1 MTTAVTPMPEMV
13 NVGGR
18 EPSPPLEPRMEG
30 RDSPTPRK
38 TRVLVAKNE
47 DQGVA
52 ALPELRSSDKDIDKT
67 KPLPTS
73 LQSEFIPEEILNALT
88 NIPVPGVKEK
98 LKQKG
103 VQKAKAKVP
112 KGGAPAANMWNFP
125 NRRRRFQHLTDQPL
139 SMTGAGKDISFLYDV
154 AFTDK
159 APDKVNPAQ
168 DPSSVRALS
177 KQAEREKGMSVPD
190 SLIPSEY
197 HVVKAKG
204 VQHLE
209 FQEDKYTTKLMDAE
223 QQQVAFPSL
232 KPASRYEVLQLM
244 ETMGVMLDKAG
255 IDDEEIEIKGP
266 TQMHNLLELIKKEQN
281 IYNLIFH
288 ELIRQVSV
296 ECAERGELLANLRQ
310 RYSKLLD
317 KVPRQVKSLHQEVM
331 AQRALDRRLTEE
343 LFRFKNSISQLTNEL
358 SDVREH
364 DKVVTSQAQ
373 QAQQE
378 LAAALA
384 ESEKNAGLLAE
395 YHELYELQR
404 ARLESQVIA
413 LSREKELWSGAA
425 YNLALKVTEANSLAT
440 ARRLHVSERLWSKL
454 ANHFAIVLSDRDTE
468 ELSQLQGYIAS
479 HRQLTIKFA
488 EELKAGDVKSHSRL
502 QTIGKGIEK
511 WMQEFD
517 QFVVLQK
524 EGSVTSAATSMR
536 ESRASHDN
544 IQTVVQA
551 PPMEMIQKLYDD
563 IRSWEEQL
571 NKEVEKYG
579 GDILLGFEE
588 SMYTIKKQ
596 VEMWTE
602 VALHIFN
609 RHRPE
614 DGSDYPEHE
623 RLMNMNKLTKE
634 CDTLHKQYQIRVNG
648 ENGSAKGFI
657 QIANALESW
666 DTKLNSILNGGAM
679 PIDSEWM
686 RLYELFSDWLVTID
700 ETAECIGSTQKEDAK
715 AEGKPHQP
723 LSMDDVFRST
733 QKWLASTTN
742 GIDSEDSKLVEQV
755 AVLHAE
761 MVHWIIQ
768 VLLRLAPNQPNSPPE
783 AVESSMATT
792 DTIPQIQEKAAVMF
806 DKLTRFSNYITG
818 CCANI
823 VAEEVQKRQDEGAE
837 DADHELRDLK
847 KLKSECAEWIH
858 TATILIEDLKCL
870 DPNYVPVVSATPGT
884 GDDKSESAATPVP
897 QTPQA
902 IDGAE
907 LVGSDGTPSQTPA
920 PTILSDTQKE
930 GSSASLKGTPVSTDK
945 ELSLPATPASK
956 DESPAGK
963 DGSPAGKSGS
973 PAGKDEINMSEMEA
987 IGDDDNV
994 RTMSLEEPIQP
1005 PKKVQPRVAALQ
1017 AEAGTRTPTPDPEKA
1032 YEALVAVKSLQAELL
1047 TTEERAQ
1054 KAEDKV
1060 SELELELKETQ
1071 EKLRALERKS
1081 ATPHLPEKDHDAA
1094 SIASK
1099 DRGVADTPTQPG
1111 NSTPAPATPSTPQAT
1126 PPAAAQD
1133 TPPSTPGRRAP
1144 SQPSQPSRP
1153 PSQGSL
1159 RSGLGSRGSSRSKKS
1174 K

>member
-1 MTTAVTPMPEMV
+1 MTTAVTPMPEMA

-18 EPSPPLEPRMEG
+18 DPSPPLEPKG
-30 RDSPTPRK
+30 DSRDSPTPRK
-38 TRVLVAKNE
+38 TKVLVAKTE
-47 DQGVA
+47 GQSIA
-52 ALPELRSSDKDIDKT
+52 TLPDLRSSDKDIDKT

-73 LQSEFIPEEILNALT
+73 LQSEFIPEDILNALT
-88 NIPVPGVKEK
+88 NIPTPGVKEK
-98 LKQKG
+98 MKQKG

-125 NRRRRFQHLTDQPL
+125 NRRRRFQHLTDQPI
-139 SMTGAGKDISFLYDV
+139 SMTGAGRDISFLYDV

-159 APDKVNPAQ
+159 APDRVDPTQ

-177 KQAEREKGMSVPD
+177 KQADQDKGMSVPD

-209 FQEDKYTTKLMDAE
+209 FQEDKYTTNLMDTE
-223 QQQVAFPSL
+223 KNQVAFPSL
-232 KPASRYEVLQLM
+232 KPSSRYEVLQLK
-244 ETMGVMLDKAG
+244 ETMDSMIDKAG
-255 IDDEEIEIKGP
+255 IDDEEVEIKGP

-343 LFRFKNSISQLTNEL
+343 LFRFKTSISQLTNEL

-440 ARRLHVSERLWSKL
+440 ARRLHISERLWSKL
-454 ANHFAIVLSDRDTE
+454 ANHFTIVLSDRDTE
-468 ELSQLQGYIAS
+468 ELSQLQVCIAT
-479 HRQLTIKFA
+479 HRQLTLAFA
-488 EELKAGDVKSHSRL
+488 EELKAGDERSHGRL
-502 QTIGKGIEK
+502 QAIGKGIEK
-511 WMQEFD
+511 WIQEFD

-524 EGSVTSAATSMR
+524 EGSVTSGATSVR

-551 PPMEMIQKLYDD
+551 PPVEMIQKLYDD

-588 SMYTIKKQ
+588 SMYSIKKQ

-614 DGSDYPEHE
+614 DGSDYPEHK
-623 RLMNMNKLTKE
+623 RLLKMNKDVKQE
-634 CDTLHKQYQIRVNG
+634 CDMLHQQFQIRVNG

-679 PIDSEWM
+679 PLESEWM

-700 ETAECIGSTQKEDAK
+700 ETAGCIGSTQKEDAK
-715 AEGKPHQP
+715 AEGKPHDP
-723 LSMDDVFRST
+723 LSMEDVFRST

-755 AVLHAE
+755 QVLHAE

-792 DTIPQIQEKAAVMF
+792 DTIAQIQEKAAVIF
-806 DKLTRFSNYITG
+806 DKLTRFTNYITG
-818 CCANI
+818 CCSNI
-823 VAEEVQKRQDEGAE
+823 VAEEVQRRQDEGAE

-847 KLKSECAEWIH
+847 KLKSECADWIH

-870 DPNYVPVVSATPGT
+870 DPNYVPVASATPAT
-884 GDDKSESAATPVP
+884 GDEKLETAVTPAP
-897 QTPQA
+897 TPGV

-907 LVGSDGTPSQTPA
+907 LIQSEGTPSQTPA
-920 PTILSDTQKE
+920 PTILSDTQKDAAT
-930 GSSASLKGTPVSTDK
+930 SPKVTPVSTDK
-945 ELSLPATPASK
+945 EEVAEPATPAGKEGST
-956 DESPAGK
+956 AGK
-963 DGSPAGKSGS
+963 
-973 PAGKDEINMSEMEA
+973 EEVNMSEMQA

-994 RTMSLEEPIQP
+994 RTLSLEEPIQQP
-1005 PKKVQPRVAALQ
+1005 EKIQPRISALQ
-1017 AEAGTRTPTPDPEKA
+1017 AEAGPRTPTPDPQKA
-1032 YEALVAVKSLQAELL
+1032 YEALMAVKTLQGELL
-1047 TTEERAQ
+1047 MTEERAQ
-1054 KAEDKV
+1054 KAEDRV
-1060 SELELELKETQ
+1060 AELEQELKETQ

-1081 ATPHLPEKDHDAA
+1081 ATPKLPEKEADASSVISREGRAADMPNQPGTA
-1094 SIASK
+1094 SSPTPP
-1099 DRGVADTPTQPG
+1099 TPT
-1111 NSTPAPATPSTPQAT
+1111 TPH
-1126 PPAAAQD
+1126 AAMAQD
-1133 TPPSTPGRRAP
+1133 TPPSTPGRRPA
-1144 SQPSQPSRP
+1144 SQHQPSRP
-1153 PSQGSL
+1153 LSQASS
-1159 RSGLGSRGSSRSKKS
+1159 RSGVGSRGSSRSKKS